1 MNRHVNRSLAMAIVM
16 ASIMVFTLIGMA
28 IAGEQ
33 ILSAKVTSVTT
44 NLDKNGNE
52 YTRLIVDVD
61 RKIQGVSYTVGTP
74 AMAFGS
80 LNAEAK
86 TMAVG
91 DTLNCIA
98 SERQYNGRTSFTII
112 KMLPKQ

>member
-1 MNRHVNRSLAMAIVM
+1 MNRTISRSMAMAI
-16 ASIMVFTLIGMA
+16 IFMVITAFTLIGMA
-28 IAGEQ
+28 SAAET
-33 ILSAKVTSVTT
+33 ILEAKVTSVVT

-61 RKIQGVSYTVGTP
+61 RKIQGVNYTVGTP

-86 TMAVG
+86 EMKAG
-91 DTLNCIA
+91 DTLKCIA
-98 SERQYNGRTSFTII
+98 SERQYQGRTSFTII